1 LLAVGVQEV
10 IGCGGVMVEPADIV
24 VADGN
29 GVAVIPRHLADVVA
43 QKGEE
48 QEEVE
53 VWIKLQIEQGAPL
66 SGLYPPTPDVV
77 AKYRQARS

>member
-1 LLAVGVQEV
+1 MQEV

-29 GVAVIPRHLADVVA
+29 GVAVIPRHLADEVA
-43 QKGEE
+43 HKGVE

-53 VWIKLQIEQGAPL
+53 IWIKRQIEQGAPL
-66 SGLYPPTPDVV
+66 SGLYPPTPDVM
-77 AKYRQARS
+77 AKYRRARS

>member
-10 IGCGGVMVEPADIV
+10 IGCGGVMVEPGDIV

-29 GVAVIPRHLADVVA
+29 GVAVIPRHLADEVA
-43 QKGEE
+43 HKGQE

-53 VWIKLQIEQGAPL
+53 VWIKRQIEQGAPL
-66 SGLYPPTPDVV
+66 AGLYPPTPEVM